1 MTENKSLQTGKSES
15 AFDEA
20 AVSLLDADP
29 AAAAQLDAAGLEKT
43 PLPLKA
49 LGVVLVLVGL
59 SVLGDAAFV
68 AHRVFKAFRTG
79 QMMGDYTL
87 ITQIVLVIASVL
99 ALAVV
104 VLSILQGVRLLR
116 NRRRGARHMA
126 EAVLVCTIGVT
137 LCLMMLF
144 GMSGYLVVPGVVILV
159 QIVLLSYIDPS
170 LAEERELQ
178 RKLRKMELRE
188 DVEEGTLGLD
198 ETGKGYIRLDFFNI
212 FWIFVVCCV
221 LGIVVEV
228 AYHMI
233 VVEPGVYE
241 NRTGML
247 WGQFSPIYGFGAVLM
262 TIALNRFHDRN
273 IAMVFLV
280 SAVIGGAF
288 EFFVSWF
295 MEVAFGVTAW
305 DYTGTFMSIGG
316 RTNFMFMCMWGVLGV
331 FWIKLCL
338 PRMLKLVNMIP
349 WKWRY
354 SITALATAFMVAN
367 GIMTLVALDCW
378 SERLAGMEP
387 DNAIT
392 EFCATHYD
400 DDWMAKHFQSM
411 SIDPEDTARV

>member
-1 MTENKSLQTGKSES
+1 MSGRYPDQDAINS
-15 AFDEA
+15 AEDFD
-20 AVSLLDADP
+20 L
-29 AAAAQLDAAGLEKT
+29 GKT
-43 PLPLKA
+43 PLGLK
-49 LGVVLVLVGL
+49 LIGLVFILVGA
-59 SVLGDAAFV
+59 SVVGDAAFAAV
-68 AHRVFKAFRTG
+68 RLTRAFRTG
-79 QMMGDYTL
+79 EMMGDYTI
-87 ITQIVLVIASVL
+87 ITQVVAVLLSLLMLV
-99 ALAVV
+99 VV
-104 VLSILQGVRLLR
+104 VLSILLGVRLLR
-116 NRRRGARHMA
+116 NKRRGARHLA
-126 EAVLVCTIGVT
+126 EVILVCTIGIT

-144 GMSGYLVVPGVVILV
+144 GMSGYLIVPGVVITA

-233 VVEPGVYE
+233 VVEPGEFE

-262 TIALNRFHDRN
+262 TIALNRFHDRS
-273 IAMVFLV
+273 IVMIFLV
-280 SAVIGGAF
+280 SALIGGAF

-295 MEVAFGVTAW
+295 METAFGVTAW

-316 RTNFMFMCMWGVLGV
+316 RTNFKFMCMWGVLGV

-338 PRMLKLVNMIP
+338 PHMLKLVNMIP

-354 SITALATAFMVAN
+354 GITALATAFMVAN
-367 GIMTLVALDCW
+367 GVMTLVALDCW

-392 EFCATHYD
+392 EFCARHYD
-400 DDWMAKHFQSM
+400 DDWMANHFQSM
-411 SIDPEDTARV
+411 SIDPGGTARV

>member
-1 MTENKSLQTGKSES
+1 MSGRYLEKETISS
-15 AFDEA
+15 ARDFD
-20 AVSLLDADP
+20 P
-29 AAAAQLDAAGLEKT
+29 KKT
-43 PLPLKA
+43 PLGLK
-49 LGVVLVLVGL
+49 LIGVVFILVGA
-59 SVLGDAAFV
+59 SVVGDAAFAAV
-68 AHRVFKAFRTG
+68 RLTRAFRTG
-79 QMMGDYTL
+79 EMMGDYTM
-87 ITQIVLVIASVL
+87 ITQVVVVLVSLL

-104 VLSILQGVRLLR
+104 AMSILLGVRLLR
-116 NRRRGARHMA
+116 NKRRGARHLA
-126 EAVLVCTIGVT
+126 EAILVCTIGVT

-144 GMSGYLVVPGVVILV
+144 GMSGYLIVPGLVIAA

-233 VVEPGVYE
+233 VVEPGVYQ

-262 TIALNRFHDRN
+262 TIALNRFHDRS
-273 IAMVFLV
+273 IVLIFLV
-280 SAVIGGAF
+280 SALIGGAF

-295 MEVAFGVTAW
+295 MELAFGVTAW

-316 RTNFMFMCMWGVLGV
+316 RTNFKFMCMWGVLGV

-354 SITALATAFMVAN
+354 SITAVVTAFMVAN
-367 GIMTLVALDCW
+367 GVMTLVALDCW

-392 EFCATHYD
+392 EFCARHYD
-400 DDWMAKHFQSM
+400 NDWMANHFQTM
-411 SIDPEDTARV
+411 DIDPGGTARV

>member
-1 MTENKSLQTGKSES
+1 MSGRYPGQDAINS
-15 AFDEA
+15 AKDFD
-20 AVSLLDADP
+20 L
-29 AAAAQLDAAGLEKT
+29 GKT
-43 PLPLKA
+43 PLGLK
-49 LGVVLVLVGL
+49 LIGVVFILVGA
-59 SVLGDAAFV
+59 SVVGDAAFAAV
-68 AHRVFKAFRTG
+68 RLTRAFRTG
-79 QMMGDYTL
+79 EMMRDYTM
-87 ITQIVLVIASVL
+87 ITQVAVVLVSLL
-99 ALAVV
+99 ALAVAAM
-104 VLSILQGVRLLR
+104 SILLGIRLLR
-116 NRRRGARHMA
+116 NKRRGARHLA
-126 EAVLVCTIGVT
+126 EAILVCTIGIT

-144 GMSGYLVVPGVVILV
+144 GMSGYLIVPGVVITA

-233 VVEPGVYE
+233 VVEPGVYQ

-273 IAMVFLV
+273 VVLIFLV
-280 SAVIGGAF
+280 SALIGGAF

-295 MEVAFGVTAW
+295 MELAFGVTAW

-316 RTNFMFMCMWGVLGV
+316 RTNFKFMCMWGVLGV

-338 PRMLKLVNMIP
+338 PHMLKLVNMIP

-354 SITALATAFMVAN
+354 SITAVATAFMVAN
-367 GIMTLVALDCW
+367 GVMTLVALDCW

-392 EFCATHYD
+392 EFCARHYD
-400 DDWMAKHFQSM
+400 DDWMANHFQTM
-411 SIDPEDTARV
+411 DIDPGGTARV

>member
-1 MTENKSLQTGKSES
+1 MSGRYLEQETISS
-15 AFDEA
+15 ARDFD
-20 AVSLLDADP
+20 L
-29 AAAAQLDAAGLEKT
+29 GKT
-43 PLPLKA
+43 PLGLK
-49 LGVVLVLVGL
+49 LIGVVFILVGA
-59 SVLGDAAFV
+59 SVVGDAAFAAV
-68 AHRVFKAFRTG
+68 RLTRAFRTG
-79 QMMGDYTL
+79 EMMGDYTM
-87 ITQIVLVIASVL
+87 ITQVVVVLVSLL

-104 VLSILQGVRLLR
+104 AMSILLGVRLLR
-116 NRRRGARHMA
+116 NKRRGARHLA
-126 EAVLVCTIGVT
+126 EAILVCTIGVT

-144 GMSGYLVVPGVVILV
+144 GMSGYLIVPGLVIAA

-233 VVEPGVYE
+233 VVEPGVYQ

-262 TIALNRFHDRN
+262 TIVLNRFHDRN
-273 IAMVFLV
+273 VVLIFLV
-280 SAVIGGAF
+280 SALIGGAF

-295 MEVAFGVTAW
+295 MELAFGVTAW

-316 RTNFMFMCMWGVLGV
+316 RTNFKFMCMWGVLGV

-354 SITALATAFMVAN
+354 SITAVVTAFMVAN
-367 GIMTLVALDCW
+367 GVMTLVALDCW

-392 EFCATHYD
+392 EFCARHYD
-400 DDWMAKHFQSM
+400 NDWMANHFQTM
-411 SIDPEDTARV
+411 DIDPGGTARV

>member
-1 MTENKSLQTGKSES
+1 MSGRYPGQDAINS
-15 AFDEA
+15 AEDFD
-20 AVSLLDADP
+20 L
-29 AAAAQLDAAGLEKT
+29 GKT
-43 PLPLKA
+43 PLGLK
-49 LGVVLVLVGL
+49 LIGVVFILVGA
-59 SVLGDAAFV
+59 SVVGDAAFAAV
-68 AHRVFKAFRTG
+68 RLTRAFRTG
-79 QMMGDYTL
+79 EMMGDYTM
-87 ITQIVLVIASVL
+87 ITQVVVVLVSLL

-104 VLSILQGVRLLR
+104 AMSILLGVRLLR
-116 NRRRGARHMA
+116 NKRRGARHLA
-126 EAVLVCTIGVT
+126 EAILVCTIGVT

-144 GMSGYLVVPGVVILV
+144 GMSGYLIVPGLVIAA

-233 VVEPGVYE
+233 VVEPGVYQ

-273 IAMVFLV
+273 VVLIFLV

-295 MEVAFGVTAW
+295 MELAFGVTAW

-316 RTNFMFMCMWGVLGV
+316 RTNFKFMCMWGVLGV

-354 SITALATAFMVAN
+354 SITAVVTAFMVAN
-367 GIMTLVALDCW
+367 GVMTLVALDCW

-392 EFCATHYD
+392 EFCARHYD
-400 DDWMAKHFQSM
+400 NDWMANHFQTM
-411 SIDPEDTARV
+411 DIDPGGTARV

>member
-1 MTENKSLQTGKSES
+1 MSGRYLEQETISS
-15 AFDEA
+15 ARDFD
-20 AVSLLDADP
+20 P
-29 AAAAQLDAAGLEKT
+29 KKT
-43 PLPLKA
+43 PFGLK
-49 LGVVLVLVGL
+49 LIGVVFILVGA
-59 SVLGDAAFV
+59 SVVGDAAFAAV
-68 AHRVFKAFRTG
+68 RLTRAFRTG
-79 QMMGDYTL
+79 EMMGDYTM
-87 ITQIVLVIASVL
+87 ITQVVVVLVSLL

-104 VLSILQGVRLLR
+104 AMSILLGVRLLR
-116 NRRRGARHMA
+116 NKRRGARHLA
-126 EAVLVCTIGVT
+126 EAILVCTIGVT

-144 GMSGYLVVPGVVILV
+144 GMSGYLIVPGLVIAA

-233 VVEPGVYE
+233 VVEPGVYQ

-262 TIALNRFHDRN
+262 TIALNRFHDRS
-273 IAMVFLV
+273 IVLIFLV
-280 SAVIGGAF
+280 SALIGGAF

-295 MEVAFGVTAW
+295 MELAFGVTAW

-316 RTNFMFMCMWGVLGV
+316 RTNFKFMCMWGVLGV

-354 SITALATAFMVAN
+354 SITAVVTAFMVAN
-367 GIMTLVALDCW
+367 GVMTLVALDCW

-392 EFCATHYD
+392 EFCARHYD
-400 DDWMAKHFQSM
+400 NDWMANHFQTM
-411 SIDPEDTARV
+411 DIDPGGTARV

>member
-1 MTENKSLQTGKSES
+1 MSGRYLEQETISS
-15 AFDEA
+15 ARDFD
-20 AVSLLDADP
+20 P
-29 AAAAQLDAAGLEKT
+29 KKT
-43 PLPLKA
+43 PLGLK
-49 LGVVLVLVGL
+49 LIGVVFILVGA
-59 SVLGDAAFV
+59 SVVGDAAFAAV
-68 AHRVFKAFRTG
+68 RLTRAFRTG
-79 QMMGDYTL
+79 EMMGDYTM
-87 ITQIVLVIASVL
+87 ITQVVVVLVSLL

-104 VLSILQGVRLLR
+104 AMSILLGVRLLR
-116 NRRRGARHMA
+116 NKRRGARHLA
-126 EAVLVCTIGVT
+126 EAILVCTIGVT

-144 GMSGYLVVPGVVILV
+144 GMSGYLIVPGLVIAA

-233 VVEPGVYE
+233 VVEPGVYQ

-262 TIALNRFHDRN
+262 TIALNRFHDRS
-273 IAMVFLV
+273 IVLIFLV
-280 SAVIGGAF
+280 SALIGGAF

-295 MEVAFGVTAW
+295 MELAFGVTAW

-316 RTNFMFMCMWGVLGV
+316 RTNFRFMCMWGVLGV

-354 SITALATAFMVAN
+354 SITAVVTAFMVAN
-367 GIMTLVALDCW
+367 GVMTLVALDCW

-392 EFCATHYD
+392 EFCARHYD
-400 DDWMAKHFQSM
+400 NDWMANHFQTM
-411 SIDPEDTARV
+411 DIDPGGTARV

>member
-1 MTENKSLQTGKSES
+1 MSGRYLEQETISS
-15 AFDEA
+15 ARDFD
-20 AVSLLDADP
+20 P
-29 AAAAQLDAAGLEKT
+29 KKT
-43 PLPLKA
+43 PLGLK
-49 LGVVLVLVGL
+49 LIGVVFILVGA
-59 SVLGDAAFV
+59 SVVGDAAFAAV
-68 AHRVFKAFRTG
+68 RLTRAFRTG
-79 QMMGDYTL
+79 EMMGDYTM
-87 ITQIVLVIASVL
+87 ITQVVVVLVSLL

-104 VLSILQGVRLLR
+104 AMSILLGVRLLR
-116 NRRRGARHMA
+116 NKRRGARHLA
-126 EAVLVCTIGVT
+126 EAILVCTIGVT

-144 GMSGYLVVPGVVILV
+144 GMSGYLIVPGLVIAA

-233 VVEPGVYE
+233 VVEPGVYQ

-273 IAMVFLV
+273 VVLIFLV
-280 SAVIGGAF
+280 SALIGGAF

-295 MEVAFGVTAW
+295 MELAFGVTAW

-316 RTNFMFMCMWGVLGV
+316 RTNFKFMCMWGVLGV

-354 SITALATAFMVAN
+354 SITAVVTAFMVAN
-367 GIMTLVALDCW
+367 GVMTLVALDCW

-392 EFCATHYD
+392 EFCARHYD
-400 DDWMAKHFQSM
+400 NDWMANHFQTM
-411 SIDPEDTARV
+411 DIDPGGTARV

>member
-1 MTENKSLQTGKSES
+1 MTEQA
-15 AFDEA
+15 AFSHRA
-20 AVSLLDADP
+20 PWPLKIFGALCLV
-29 AAAAQLDAAGLEKT
+29 AGL
-43 PLPLKA
+43 A
-49 LGVVLVLVGL
+49 LVG
-59 SVLGDAAFV
+59 DAGFV
-68 AHRVFKAFRTG
+68 AWALVTG
-79 QMMGDYTL
+79 ALSGSFAGYTL
-87 ITQIVLVIASVL
+87 ITQLVVVALSVIALAAVVL
-99 ALAVV
+99 AAV
-104 VLSILQGVRLLR
+104 LGVRLLR
-116 NRRRGARHMA
+116 NNRRGARIIA
-126 EAVLVCTIGVT
+126 EVMVVLTIAAMM
-137 LCLMMLF
+137 CLVMLF
-144 GMSGYLVVPGVVILV
+144 GMKGYLIVPGVVLV
-159 QIVLLSYIDPS
+159 AEIALLAYIDPS

-178 RKLRKMELRE
+178 RKLRYMETRD

-198 ETGKGYIRLDFFNI
+198 ETGRGYIRLDFFNL

-233 VVEPGVYE
+233 VVEPGVYQ

-262 TIALNRFHDRN
+262 TIALNRFHNRN
-273 IAMVFLV
+273 IAMIFLV

-316 RTNFMFMCMWGVLGV
+316 RTNFMFMCMWGTLGV
-331 FWIKLCL
+331 AWIRFCL

-354 SITALATAFMVAN
+354 SITTVAAALMIFN
-367 GIMTLVALDCW
+367 GAMTLIALDCW
-378 SERLAGMEP
+378 AERLAGVEP

-392 EFCATHYD
+392 RYCAEHFD
-400 DDWMAKHFQSM
+400 DEWMTNRFQTM
-411 SIDPEDTARV
+411 TINPEDTVRV

>member
-1 MTENKSLQTGKSES
+1 MAE
-15 AFDEA
+15 
-20 AVSLLDADP
+20 
-29 AAAAQLDAAGLEKT
+29 EKT
-43 PLPLKA
+43 MERYESEFDIGRSPLPLKILGA
-49 LGVVLVLVGL
+49 LFVLAGL
-59 SVLGDAAFV
+59 SVLGDAAF
-68 AHRVFKAFRTG
+68 ATHRIFKAVRTG
-79 QMMGDYTL
+79 QLAGDYTL
-87 ITQIVLVIASVL
+87 ITQVSIVLASLL

-104 VLSILQGVRLLR
+104 VLTIFLGIRLLR
-116 NRRRGARHMA
+116 GNRRRARHLA
-126 EAVLVCTIGVT
+126 EAALVCTIGST

-144 GMSGYLVVPGVVILV
+144 GMSGYLVVPGLV
-159 QIVLLSYIDPS
+159 MLSQIVLLSYIDPS
-170 LAEERELQ
+170 LADERDLQ
-178 RKLRKMELRE
+178 RKLRDMELRE

-233 VVEPGVYE
+233 VVDPGVYQ

-262 TIALNRFHDRN
+262 TVALNRFHDRS
-273 IAMVFLV
+273 IVMIFLV

-316 RTNFMFMCMWGVLGV
+316 RTNFMFMCMWGALGV
-331 FWIKLCL
+331 VWVKFCL

-354 SITALATAFMVAN
+354 SITSVAAALMIFN
-367 GIMTLVALDCW
+367 GVMTLIALDCW
-378 SERLAGMEP
+378 AERLAGVEP
-387 DNAIT
+387 DNAVT
-392 EFCATHYD
+392 VYCAEHFD
-400 DDWMAKHFQSM
+400 DDWMENRFQSM
-411 SIDPEDTARV
+411 TINPDGTARV

>member
-1 MTENKSLQTGKSES
+1 MSSIVDESSILQKTPWPLKLYGVLCIVGGLS
-15 AFDEA
+15 
-20 AVSLLDADP
+20 VVADV
-29 AAAAQLDAAGLEKT
+29 AAAAFAVFGSVRGGLLSEYTLVTQVFIVLLGCISLAA
-43 PLPLKA
+43 
-49 LGVVLVLVGL
+49 VVLLVLL
-59 SVLGDAAFV
+59 
-68 AHRVFKAFRTG
+68 
-79 QMMGDYTL
+79 
-87 ITQIVLVIASVL
+87 
-99 ALAVV
+99 
-104 VLSILQGVRLLR
+104 GVRLLR
-116 NRRRGARHMA
+116 NNRRRARHLA
-126 EAVLVCTIGVT
+126 EGLVVLTIASM
-137 LCLMMLF
+137 LCLTMLF
-144 GMSGYLVVPGVVILV
+144 GMSGYLVVPGVVLAAEIA
-159 QIVLLSYIDPS
+159 LLSYIDPT

-178 RKLRKMELRE
+178 RKLRDMETRS

-198 ETGKGYIRLDFFNI
+198 ETGKGFIRLDFFNI

-228 AYHMI
+228 AWHMI

-262 TIALNRFHDRN
+262 TVALNRFHDRS
-273 IAMVFLV
+273 IVMIFLV

-331 FWIKLCL
+331 VWVKFCL

-354 SITALATAFMVAN
+354 SITSVAAALMIFN
-367 GIMTLVALDCW
+367 GVMTLIALDCW
-378 SERLAGMEP
+378 AERLAGVEP
-387 DNAIT
+387 DNAVT
-392 EFCATHYD
+392 VYCAEHFD
-400 DDWMAKHFQSM
+400 DDWMENRFQSM
-411 SIDPEDTARV
+411 TINPDGTARV

>member
-1 MTENKSLQTGKSES
+1 MSSIVDESSILQKTPWPLKLYGVLCIVGGLS
-15 AFDEA
+15 
-20 AVSLLDADP
+20 VVADV
-29 AAAAQLDAAGLEKT
+29 AAAAFAVFGSVRGGLLSEYTLVTQVFIVLLGCISLAA
-43 PLPLKA
+43 
-49 LGVVLVLVGL
+49 VVLLVF
-59 SVLGDAAFV
+59 LG
-68 AHRVFKAFRTG
+68 
-79 QMMGDYTL
+79 
-87 ITQIVLVIASVL
+87 I
-99 ALAVV
+99 
-104 VLSILQGVRLLR
+104 RLLR
-116 NRRRGARHMA
+116 NNRRRARHLA
-126 EAVLVCTIGVT
+126 EGLVVLTIASM
-137 LCLMMLF
+137 LCLTMLF
-144 GMSGYLVVPGVVILV
+144 GMSGYLVVPGVVLAAEIA
-159 QIVLLSYIDPS
+159 LLSYIDPT

-178 RKLRKMELRE
+178 RKLRDMETRS

-198 ETGKGYIRLDFFNI
+198 ETGKGFIRLDFFNI

-228 AYHMI
+228 AWHMI

-262 TIALNRFHDRN
+262 TVALNRFHDRS
-273 IAMVFLV
+273 IVMIFLV

-331 FWIKLCL
+331 VWVKFCL

-354 SITALATAFMVAN
+354 SITSVAAALMIFN
-367 GIMTLVALDCW
+367 GVMTLIALDCW
-378 SERLAGMEP
+378 AERLAGVEP
-387 DNAIT
+387 DNAVT
-392 EFCATHYD
+392 VYCAEHFD
-400 DDWMAKHFQSM
+400 DDWMENRFQSM
-411 SIDPEDTARV
+411 TINPDGTARV

>member
-1 MTENKSLQTGKSES
+1 MRSIVDESSILQKTPWPLKLYGVLCIVGGLS
-15 AFDEA
+15 
-20 AVSLLDADP
+20 VVADV
-29 AAAAQLDAAGLEKT
+29 AAAAFAVFGSVRGGLLSEYTLVTQVFIVLLGCISLAA
-43 PLPLKA
+43 
-49 LGVVLVLVGL
+49 VVLLVF
-59 SVLGDAAFV
+59 LG
-68 AHRVFKAFRTG
+68 
-79 QMMGDYTL
+79 
-87 ITQIVLVIASVL
+87 I
-99 ALAVV
+99 
-104 VLSILQGVRLLR
+104 RLLR
-116 NRRRGARHMA
+116 NNRRRARHLA
-126 EAVLVCTIGVT
+126 EGLVVLTIASM
-137 LCLMMLF
+137 LCLTMLF
-144 GMSGYLVVPGVVILV
+144 GMSGYLVVPGVVLAAEIA
-159 QIVLLSYIDPS
+159 LLSYIDPT

-178 RKLRKMELRE
+178 RKLRDMETRS

-198 ETGKGYIRLDFFNI
+198 ETGKGFIRLDFFNI

-228 AYHMI
+228 AWHMI

-262 TIALNRFHDRN
+262 TVALNRFHDRS
-273 IAMVFLV
+273 IVMIFLV

-331 FWIKLCL
+331 VWVKFCL

-354 SITALATAFMVAN
+354 SITSVAAALMIFN
-367 GIMTLVALDCW
+367 GVMTLIALDCW
-378 SERLAGMEP
+378 AERLAGVEP
-387 DNAIT
+387 DNAVT
-392 EFCATHYD
+392 VYCAEHFD
-400 DDWMAKHFQSM
+400 DDWMENRFQSM
-411 SIDPEDTARV
+411 TINPDGTARV

>member
-1 MTENKSLQTGKSES
+1 MSGRYLEQETISS
-15 AFDEA
+15 ARDFD
-20 AVSLLDADP
+20 P
-29 AAAAQLDAAGLEKT
+29 KKT
-43 PLPLKA
+43 PLGLK
-49 LGVVLVLVGL
+49 LIGVVFILVGA
-59 SVLGDAAFV
+59 SVVGDAAFAAV
-68 AHRVFKAFRTG
+68 RLTRAFRTG
-79 QMMGDYTL
+79 EMMGDYTM
-87 ITQIVLVIASVL
+87 ITQVVVVLVSLL

-104 VLSILQGVRLLR
+104 AMSILLGVRLLR
-116 NRRRGARHMA
+116 NKRRGARHLA
-126 EAVLVCTIGVT
+126 EAILVCTIGVT

-144 GMSGYLVVPGVVILV
+144 GMSGYLIVPGLVIAA

-233 VVEPGVYE
+233 VVEPGVYQ

-262 TIALNRFHDRN
+262 TIALNRFHDRS
-273 IAMVFLV
+273 IVLIFLV
-280 SAVIGGAF
+280 SALIGGAF

-295 MEVAFGVTAW
+295 MELAFGVTAW

-316 RTNFMFMCMWGVLGV
+316 RTNFKFMCMWGVLGV

-354 SITALATAFMVAN
+354 SITAVVTAFMVAN
-367 GIMTLVALDCW
+367 GVMTLVALDCW

-392 EFCATHYD
+392 EFCARHYD
-400 DDWMAKHFQSM
+400 NDWMANHFQTM
-411 SIDPEDTARV
+411 DIDPGGTARV